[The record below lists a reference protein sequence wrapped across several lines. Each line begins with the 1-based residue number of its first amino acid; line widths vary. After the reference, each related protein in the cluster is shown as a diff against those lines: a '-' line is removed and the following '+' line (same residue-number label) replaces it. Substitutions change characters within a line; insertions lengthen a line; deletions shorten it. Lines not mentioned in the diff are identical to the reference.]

1 MFVGAGGAAIGI
13 ATLLQRELV
22 AEGMDPRA
30 AAAAIVMLDSHGLV
44 HTDRPGLPDDQRPFA
59 VDPAPLLDAGLRPS
73 ELADP
78 VAIARAT
85 GSTVLI
91 GATACSGAFTEALV
105 REVGLHDPVPIVLP
119 LSNPGAC
126 AEARP
131 EDILAWTGGRALV
144 AAGGPSRDVAGPGG
158 VRVIGQANNVFIF
171 PGHGSRR
178 DRRPDARGHRRHV
191 PRGRPSSWPVSCR
204 PSDCGRARSTRP
216 SPSLRAV
223 ARAIAIAVVRKAR
236 DDGHGLDLSDPEI
249 EAAVDRAMWWP
260 DYVPFEPGH

>member
-13 ATLLQRELV
+13 AALLQRELV

-30 AAAAIVMLDSHGLV
+30 AARAMVMFDSHGLV
-44 HTDRPGLPDDQRPFA
+44 HADRPDVPDDQRPFA
-59 VDPAPLLDAGLRPS
+59 VDPAPLMSAGLSPS

-78 VAIARAT
+78 VAVARVTA
-85 GSTVLI
+85 STVLI
-91 GATACSGAFTEALV
+91 GASACSGAFSEALV
-105 REVGLHDPVPIVLP
+105 REVGLHDPAPIVLP

-144 AAGGPSRDVAGPGG
+144 AAGGPSRQVAGPDG

-171 PGHGSRR
+171 PGLGLGAIVAQTREVTDEMFLVAAHQLAELVSEERLRTGALY
-178 DRRPDARGHRRHV
+178 P
-191 PRGRPSSWPVSCR
+191 PV
-204 PSDCGRARSTRP
+204 AE
-216 SPSLRAV
+216 LRAV
-223 ARAIAIAVVRKAR
+223 ARAIAIAVTRTAR
-236 DDGHGLDLSDPEI
+236 DDGSGRALSDPEI

-260 DYVPFEPGH
+260 DYVPVDPAH